1 MLANKLLKHLEALI
15 RQQEEK
21 ILLTFK
27 YWFHRYL
34 LKDDDESK
42 QKNLKKPPQLK
53 FELEELDDNYN
64 ETYNTKDR
72 I

>member
-15 RQQEEK
+15 RQQDEK

-42 QKNLKKPPQLK
+42 QKNLKKPPQFK
-53 FELEELDDNYN
+53 FE
-64 ETYNTKDR
+64 
-72 I
+72 